1 MIVDCLNSFGLIL
14 NIIGVFGLAFFVT
27 EVCIIGGG
35 SEPVNKKDN
44 FKKKFFFSLIGVGFL
59 FQLIGIW
66 I

>member
-1 MIVDCLNSFGLIL
+1 MIVDYLNSFGLIL

-44 FKKKFFFSLIGVGFL
+44 FKKKLFYSLIVVGFL
-59 FQLIGIW
+59 LQLVAIW